1 LHGKPAILFYFEVE
15 QNTLKK
21 PIIGLLADNDALINN
36 IFYTTSI
43 ANKNTS
49 KAEVLSVTIV
59 KNHLDETDL
68 INKVKPN

>member
-1 LHGKPAILFYFEVE
+1 MML
-15 QNTLKK
+15 
-21 PIIGLLADNDALINN
+21 LINN

-59 KNHLDETDL
+59 KNHNLDETDL
-68 INKVKPN
+68 INKA

>member
-21 PIIGLLADNDALINN
+21 PIIGLLVADNDALINN

-49 KAEVLSVTIV
+49 KQ
-59 KNHLDETDL
+59 KYFQ
-68 INKVKPN
+68 

>member
-1 LHGKPAILFYFEVE
+1 MGLEKPIAWKPAIPLFWWVE
-15 QNTLKK
+15 QILKK
-21 PIIGLLADNDALINN
+21 PIIGLVADNDALINN

-59 KNHLDETDL
+59 K
-68 INKVKPN
+68 III